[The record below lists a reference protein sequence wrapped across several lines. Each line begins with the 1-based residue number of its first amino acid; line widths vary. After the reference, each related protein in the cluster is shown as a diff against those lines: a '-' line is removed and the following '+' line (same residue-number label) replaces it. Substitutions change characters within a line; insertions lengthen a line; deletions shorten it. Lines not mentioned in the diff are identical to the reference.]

1 MSSWRNVSIPSQHLS
16 IKIMYMAYTKNPHI
30 AKVRRDAVNLVKY
43 RKWPMRK
50 VARRFG
56 VQASTISRWCKL
68 PFATGWHELETR
80 SSKPHVS
87 PRALKQEIVQAII
100 EKRIGRRRCGQV
112 VHQELL
118 RDGIKVSLSSVQ
130 RTLDRLN
137 LLKKRSPWKRPH
149 DYTERP
155 DATSPGAILE
165 ADTVHI
171 MLPDGSR
178 LYVYTLIDLFSRW
191 AYAEVSKTISAA
203 NSFGFIARATARA
216 PFKFSLVQTDN
227 GGEFQKMFRFR
238 LFKLGIN
245 HRYSRVR
252 QSNDQA
258 HVERFNRTI
267 QEECLDR
274 TAQTI
279 YHFRKALK
287 TYLPYYN
294 GERLHMGIQY
304 KTPLEVLR
312 SY

>member
-1 MSSWRNVSIPSQHLS
+1 
-16 IKIMYMAYTKNPHI
+16 MAYTKNPHI
-30 AKVRRDAVNLVKY
+30 GKVRRDAVNLVKY
-43 RKWPMRK
+43 RGWTMRK

-56 VQASTISRWCKL
+56 VEPSTISRWCKL
-68 PFATGWHELETR
+68 PFATGWHELRTQ
-80 SSKPHVS
+80 SSRPHIS
-87 PRALKQEIVQAII
+87 PRALKEGTVQAII
-100 EKRIGRRRCGQV
+100 TKRIGRRRCGQV
-112 VHQELL
+112 IHQELL
-118 RDGIKVSLSSVQ
+118 RDGVKVSLSSVQ

-137 LLKKRSPWKRPH
+137 LLKKKSPWKRPH

-155 DATSPGAILE
+155 EATSPGAILE

-178 LYVYTLIDLFSRW
+178 LYVYTLIDLYSRW
-191 AYAEVSKTISAA
+191 AYAEVIKTISAA
-203 NSFGFIARATARA
+203 HSFEFIRQAVSVS
-216 PFKFSLVQTDN
+216 PFKFNLIQTDN

-238 LFKLGIN
+238 LYKLGIN

-279 YHFRKALK
+279 HHFRKALK
-287 TYLPYYN
+287 EYLPYYN
-294 GERLHMGIQY
+294 NERLHMGLNYQ
-304 KTPLEVLR
+304 TPLEVLR
-312 SY
+312 RC